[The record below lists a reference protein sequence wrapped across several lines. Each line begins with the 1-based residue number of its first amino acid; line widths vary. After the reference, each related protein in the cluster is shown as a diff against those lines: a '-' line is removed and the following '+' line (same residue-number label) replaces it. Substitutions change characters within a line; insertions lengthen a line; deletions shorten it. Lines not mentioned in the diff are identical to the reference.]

1 VCTGALRVG
10 ATGATEERSRRDSR
24 TFVGHQKS
32 VCRADPRYRNASFE
46 KGLRTRTRS
55 TPSAGDSPGTWDI
68 SCSWV
73 TLAAYFLT
81 SVYVVQHP
89 SDAATPMPRCVT
101 LSCLS
106 SEKRSARSLSSAA
119 PLRRAPHFI
128 RTPRQRRP
136 VLQARSP
143 RATAASEGGGAAGCA
158 PPAGLRGQWP
168 HSWSRSA
175 QPGYAGSG
183 RTAGVARHKKSVE
196 NLASSV
202 RADGSVGR
210 ARAPC
215 GAPVTPRQ
223 PRSRQIVHIAAYV
236 RAAVATSRVL
246 RCARGGTDEVGS
258 SAASS
263 VVLYRYIVLLVS

>member
-1 VCTGALRVG
+1 MCTGALRVG

-175 QPGYAGSG
+175 QKIGRKLGVVSAGRWISWTGAGAVRRPCHATAATLTSNRTHRRVRPRRG
-183 RTAGVARHKKSVE
+183 R
-196 NLASSV
+196 
-202 RADGSVGR
+202 
-210 ARAPC
+210 
-215 GAPVTPRQ
+215 
-223 PRSRQIVHIAAYV
+223 YV
-236 RAAVATSRVL
+236 SRAAL
-246 RCARGGTDEVGS
+246 RPG
-258 SAASS
+258 
-263 VVLYRYIVLLVS
+263 RY